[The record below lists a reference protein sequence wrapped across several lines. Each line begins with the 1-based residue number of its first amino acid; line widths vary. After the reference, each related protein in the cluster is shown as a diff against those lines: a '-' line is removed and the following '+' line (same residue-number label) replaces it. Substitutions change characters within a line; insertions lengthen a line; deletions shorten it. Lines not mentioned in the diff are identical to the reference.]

1 MNDEDKGKYCAY
13 KNKCSYGCFQAGR
26 RHRFLTFLLQ
36 STITT
41 SMKTTTKHTAP
52 INPVEKTK
60 VEADPKAAPEN
71 EHDKELDRR
80 KKTGVTIDPK
90 TQKP

>member
-1 MNDEDKGKYCAY
+1 
-13 KNKCSYGCFQAGR
+13 
-26 RHRFLTFLLQ
+26 
-36 STITT
+36 
-41 SMKTTTKHTAP
+41 MKTTTKHTAP

-71 EHDKELDRR
+71 EHDKEAER
-80 KKTGVTIDPK
+80 KKRTGVTIDPK